1 MCEGLFYGSVTVGDR
16 GQVVIPAALRRE
28 YGISAGDRLL
38 VFRGAIGGGLML
50 AKSELFQRFLEQQL
64 DLLVGE
70 LRRPVDEHPG
80 PDGDSDEE
88 ATQDGGGD
96 R

>member
-1 MCEGLFYGSVTVGDR
+1 MCEGAFYGSVTVGDR

-38 VFRGAIGGGLML
+38 VFRGGPAGGLML
-50 AKSELFQRFLEQQL
+50 AKSDLFQRFLEQQL

-70 LRRPVDEHPG
+70 LRRPAEEPAGPEGDNDEG
-80 PDGDSDEE
+80 
-88 ATQDGGGD
+88 AIQDGGGD
-96 R
+96 Q